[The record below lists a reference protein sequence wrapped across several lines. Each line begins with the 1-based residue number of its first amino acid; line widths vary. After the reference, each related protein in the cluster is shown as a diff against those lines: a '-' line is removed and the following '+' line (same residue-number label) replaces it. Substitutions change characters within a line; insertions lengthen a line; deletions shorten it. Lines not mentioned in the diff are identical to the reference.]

1 MSMPRSGVGLLPRPG
16 PSSPTRQPSAT
27 PQTKNKIKKKKIKTP
42 ATTPIN
48 PHGSVVA
55 AVFDVSQLVL
65 VSAVVVVAELM
76 PVSAVVVVA
85 ELVPVSVVVVS
96 APSLATSLSS
106 LSPVLPSSTYAE
118 PELKPWSSSP
128 EAPTTTM
135 APSELTA
142 TE

>member
-1 MSMPRSGVGLLPRPG
+1 MSRWGVGPLPRPG
-16 PSSPTRQPSAT
+16 HSSPTRQPSAT

-85 ELVPVSVVVVS
+85 ELVPVSVVVV
-96 APSLATSLSS
+96 AVFVVVAVVVSS
-106 LSPVLPSSTYAE
+106 PNTYAE
-118 PELKPWSSSP
+118 PDWGPWSSSQ
-128 EAPTTTM
+128 ALPTTTR